1 MGNDRPNQ
9 ASPEQN
15 VAQQSAA
22 GQSAAGHERSNREEE
37 LLRLV
42 ELLNRAGRNCC
53 EPAPPTEE
61 FRQAVI
67 SYRSTRITLA
77 SPGSGGPIE
86 RDRIWRLPP
95 INETATGHPGN
106 GCRPY

>member
-15 VAQQSAA
+15 VAQQSAT
-22 GQSAAGHERSNREEE
+22 GHGRGEREEE
-37 LLRLV
+37 LLRLL

-95 INETATGHPGN
+95 INETATGQPGY

>member
-1 MGNDRPNQ
+1 MGDGTPNQ

-15 VAQQSAA
+15 AAQQSAA
-22 GQSAAGHERSNREEE
+22 GHEKGNREED

-42 ELLNRAGRNCC
+42 ELLNRAGRNSC

-77 SPGSGGPIE
+77 NPGSGGPIE

-95 INETATGHPGN
+95 INETATGQPGY

>member
-1 MGNDRPNQ
+1 MGDETPRQ
-9 ASPEQN
+9 ASNEQDA
-15 VAQQSAA
+15 VQQ
-22 GQSAAGHERSNREEE
+22 GAAGHERGHREED

-61 FRQAVI
+61 FRQAVL
-67 SYRSTRITLA
+67 SYRNTRITLA

-86 RDRIWRLPP
+86 KERIWRLPP
-95 INETATGHPGN
+95 INDTATGQPGH